1 MVRCKMHL
9 VKSNS
14 GCVQI
19 YVYVYTYN
27 VDCECLSCLE
37 NITLLLPTLYE
48 WIIKRTNCLVPFAK
62 LLTKEILK
70 QHRGNSKRDIKDFCI
85 YFVTWQY
92 PLHSND
98 RLHYIHY
105 VLVYSVDFHCL
116 VHQRLQWMWEWVLFF
131 FCFFRHLGLFWVYL
145 IHLVKLY
152 PILPIKAWQ
161 LWNLD

>member
-1 MVRCKMHL
+1 M
-9 VKSNS
+9 
-14 GCVQI
+14 

-62 LLTKEILK
+62 LPTKEILK

-116 VHQRLQWMWEWVLFF
+116 VHQRLQWMWECVLFF
-131 FCFFRHLGLFWVYL
+131 FFCLSFIWYLGLFWVYL